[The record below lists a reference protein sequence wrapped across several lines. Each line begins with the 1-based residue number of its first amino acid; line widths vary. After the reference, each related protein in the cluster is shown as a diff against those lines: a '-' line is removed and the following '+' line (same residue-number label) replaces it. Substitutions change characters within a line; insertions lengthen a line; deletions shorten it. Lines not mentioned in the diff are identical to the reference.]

1 MTLASRANMEA
12 MAGSRSTPAS
22 TDREPE
28 FDAIADE
35 LYALPPGDFAAA
47 RDEYVRKARAE
58 GRQALAR
65 ELAQLRRPTLSAW
78 LINLLWRDQ
87 RDVMEQLFELADAL
101 RRAQAQA
108 AGGELRTLTDQR
120 RELEAA
126 LLRRASELAD
136 EHGVKL
142 TDTVAREAQEVRR
155 RVERYRG
162 NRASAVV
169 RGRTAIVVD
178 DGLATGLSDLAAV
191 RAMRAAGA
199 SSVCE
204 SRSCRRGAH
213 GPAGQAGVVRG
224 LWCAAGGAGGRGSTS
239 SSKEGGR
246 TEGG

>member
-1 MTLASRANMEA
+1 MEA
-12 MAGSRSTPAS
+12 MPDSRSTPAS
-22 TDREPE
+22 TDREPD

-108 AGGELRTLTDQR
+108 AGGELRTLTAQR

-142 TDTVAREAQEVRR
+142 TDTVAREAQETLSAALASPEVAGEVRTGR
-155 RVERYRG
+155 LVKP
-162 NRASAVV
+162 ASYAGFGVLPAA
-169 RGRTAIVVD
+169 RTAA
-178 DGLATGLSDLAAV
+178 GPPPAPKREAAPK
-191 RAMRAAGA
+191 A
-199 SSVCE
+199 
-204 SRSCRRGAH
+204 
-213 GPAGQAGVVRG
+213 
-224 LWCAAGGAGGRGSTS
+224 
-239 SSKEGGR
+239 
-246 TEGG
+246 